1 MRQQSE
7 DMEQQQEVYRIR
19 RERNFRPR
27 RDIFN
32 EYSDSELKQIQ
43 TRSKWSNVCYGLS
56 EKLNYQSHAK
66 EPSCDRGN
74 ESGINTTIFSD
85 RKNAPVQ

>member
-32 EYSDSELKQIQ
+32 EYSDSELKQ
-43 TRSKWSNVCYGLS
+43 RFRLDRNGLMFVTD
-56 EKLNYQSHAK
+56 LVRN
-66 EPSCDRGN
+66 
-74 ESGINTTIFSD
+74 
-85 RKNAPVQ
+85 